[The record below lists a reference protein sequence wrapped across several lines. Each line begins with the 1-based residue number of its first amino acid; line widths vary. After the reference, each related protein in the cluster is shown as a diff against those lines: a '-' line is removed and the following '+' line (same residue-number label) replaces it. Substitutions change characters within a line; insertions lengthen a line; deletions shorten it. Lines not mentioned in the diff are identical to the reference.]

1 MTFGVLHHIYHY
13 LLCSA
18 LYTIPVYLQLIA
30 MCFFYIETTKAT
42 RPRSH
47 YLNLVFVNIIGHGNG
62 KVK

>member
-30 MCFFYIETTKAT
+30 MCFFILK
-42 RPRSH
+42 RQRRRDQD
-47 YLNLVFVNIIGHGNG
+47 LII
-62 KVK
+62 